1 MRQDGRIASLLIAAA
16 LVLACFAPTLAPPA
30 AIPTLD
36 PNAPLTA
43 IVQTAAAAA
52 TQTALML
59 PPTNTPTATPLPTP
73 TPTGTP
79 TATFIFLLPTL
90 TVRPTLITP
99 GQSGLEYD
107 CQVVSQSPS
116 AVEKLAKGAAFDV
129 VWEVVNIG
137 RSAWF
142 STDADYRY
150 VSGRALHVQPIYDFP
165 ESVPS
170 GGTIKLT
177 ARMRAPSQPGTYKT
191 EWRIVIGRNEFC
203 PLSMT
208 ITVE

>member
-1 MRQDGRIASLLIAAA
+1 MRRDHTTASLLIAAA
-16 LVLACFAPTLAPPA
+16 LAFACAAPTLAPPA
-30 AIPTLD
+30 SIPTLD

-43 IVQTAAAAA
+43 IVQTAADAA

-59 PPTNTPTATPLPTP
+59 PPTNTPTAAPSPTRTPTETP
-73 TPTGTP
+73 TP
-79 TATFIFLLPTL
+79 TFIFLLPTL
-90 TVRPTLITP
+90 TVRPTLVTP

-107 CQVVSQSPS
+107 CQVVSQSPP
-116 AVEKLAKGAAFDV
+116 ATDKLAKGAAFDG

-150 VSGRALHVQPIYDFP
+150 FSGRALHVQPVYDFP

-177 ARMRAPSQPGTYKT
+177 VRMRAPSQPGAYKT